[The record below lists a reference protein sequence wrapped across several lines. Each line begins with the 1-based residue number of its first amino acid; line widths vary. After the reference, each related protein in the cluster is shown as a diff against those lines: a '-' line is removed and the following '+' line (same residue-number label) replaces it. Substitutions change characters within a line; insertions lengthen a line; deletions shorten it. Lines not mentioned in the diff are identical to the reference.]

1 MTFFPYTLMNV
12 SYTIIGSSVAPSFNL
27 YRAGLLALV
36 YLIAVGISAHALD
49 AIAPNK
55 PWGEF
60 LTRNQLLALAFASL
74 LPAVGV
80 GLYLALAFAPLLLLV
95 GVAELFFL
103 LAYNLELFKGRF
115 HTDLWFSFSWGFLPV
130 VAGYVLQTDSF
141 GPTGLTAG
149 LFGLA
154 TAYVEINASRPYKE
168 AKKLSD
174 TEASL
179 YAKKFESILK
189 GIVLSVL
196 AVALS
201 LVLLRIVK

>member
-1 MTFFPYTLMNV
+1 M
-12 SYTIIGSSVAPSFNL
+12 APSFNL